1 MSKSLGNFFT
11 IRDLLADW
19 PGAVLRFQ
27 MLMTHYRQPIDWT
40 RHASELAAATLDQFR
55 ALTSGAEAGD
65 GHVAPIVIEALSDD
79 LNTPLMI
86 AELHRL
92 MGEARKINYQAA
104 CDLRATCS
112 FLGIDLDSVDVQDIR
127 RRQRGSV
134 DELKVSGLIN
144 SRNVARKMKNFKESD
159 RIRDELKAMGIILK
173 DGKDPKTGEPVT
185 TWEIAR

>member
-1 MSKSLGNFFT
+1 
-11 IRDLLADW
+11 
-19 PGAVLRFQ
+19 
-27 MLMTHYRQPIDWT
+27 
-40 RHASELAAATLDQFR
+40 
-55 ALTSGAEAGD
+55 
-65 GHVAPIVIEALSDD
+65 
-79 LNTPLMI
+79 
-86 AELHRL
+86 

-134 DELKVSGLIN
+134 DESKVAGLIN

-159 RIRDELKAMGIILK
+159 RIRDELKAMGIVLK